1 MVSVSTTI
9 KEDNGAMEKR
19 KMKEDYPDDRE
30 EYMNSRHREY
40 FRKRLL
46 VWRKNLSAQDREL
59 QRSMRQEHLRQADL
73 LDQGNQDAGRYQIL
87 ESRVRIRR
95 LLEEIDAALNRIE
108 DGSFGYCLETGE
120 EIGLRRLEILPTAT
134 HSVEIQERQEW
145 RARSVR
151 IHGCLSRQVE

>member
-1 MVSVSTTI
+1 MDALNR
-9 KEDNGAMEKR
+9 KKGFQEDGG
-19 KMKEDYPDDRE
+19 

-40 FRKRLL
+40 FRNRLL
-46 VWRKNLSAQDREL
+46 TWRRNLLAQDREL
-59 QRSMRQEHLRQADL
+59 RRSMRQEHLRQADL

-95 LLEEIDAALNRIE
+95 LLEEIDAAMNKIE

-145 RARSVR
+145 RARSLR
-151 IHGCLSRQVE
+151 MCGG